1 MEKIEFRLHLECCRL
16 SFRTCSI
23 EEKVSELPRGEW
35 VINSAGA
42 NFTPHVV
49 HVNTEE
55 NVAGKIFAFSQK
67 SPRAICILSA
77 NGVISNVTIR
87 HPCTS
92 GGSFEILSLCGSFSF
107 VVEGVGLRTRTGGLS
122 VSLAGADGRVIGG
135 GVAGLLTAA
144 SPIQTICD
152 ERNI

>member
-1 MEKIEFRLHLECCRL
+1 MACIYLFFGE
-16 SFRTCSI
+16 
-23 EEKVSELPRGEW
+23 GEW

-92 GGSFEILSLCGSFSF
+92 GGMSTYEGLSKYYLY
-107 VVEGVGLRTRTGGLS
+107 VGLSR
-122 VSLAGADGRVIGG
+122 SLLRVLDYVLELVG
-135 GVAGLLTAA
+135 
-144 SPIQTICD
+144 
-152 ERNI
+152 